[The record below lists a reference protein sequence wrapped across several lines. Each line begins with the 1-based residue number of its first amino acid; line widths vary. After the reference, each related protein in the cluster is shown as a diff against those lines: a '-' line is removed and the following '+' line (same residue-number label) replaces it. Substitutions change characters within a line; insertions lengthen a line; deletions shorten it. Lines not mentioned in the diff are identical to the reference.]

1 MTNRVLITGASAG
14 LGREYARQ
22 LARRGHDVLL
32 VARDTVRL
40 DALAAEL
47 TAAYGVAADV
57 FTADLVTTDGLRRT
71 VEAIADESRPV
82 QMLVNNA
89 GASLAGW
96 FGTTDIADEDRQL
109 DLLVRAPMHL
119 MDAALKTMAARGY
132 GAIMNICSVA
142 AHTPRGTYSAHKIW
156 LLNVSEW
163 AHHYYAGSGVRV
175 MAVSPGFVRTEFHQ
189 RGEMDLSGVPS
200 WMWLT
205 APTVV
210 GQSLRDLDRGRA
222 VSTPSVR
229 YKVLSFLARHLP
241 RNLVQKAANR
251 GR

>member
-1 MTNRVLITGASAG
+1 MTDRVLITGASAG

-32 VARDTVRL
+32 VARDTARL
-40 DALAAEL
+40 ESLAAEL
-47 TAAYGVAADV
+47 TGAFGVAADV
-57 FTADLVTTDGLRRT
+57 LTADLVTPQGVQRT
-71 VEAIADESRPV
+71 VDAIADESRPV
-82 QMLVNNA
+82 HMVVNNA

-119 MDAALKTMAARGY
+119 MDAALKAMTARGR
-132 GAIMNICSVA
+132 GAVINICSVA

-156 LLNVSEW
+156 LLNLSEW
-163 AHHYYAGSGVRV
+163 AHHHYAGTGVHV
-175 MAVSPGFVRTEFHQ
+175 MAVCPGFVRTEFHQ
-189 RGEMDLSGVPS
+189 RGEMDLSGVPH

-222 VSTPSVR
+222 VSTPSRR
-229 YKVLSFLARHLP
+229 YTVLSLLARHLP